1 MFTHVLYVTSSIN
14 KNQDPFN
21 GQSAEI
27 VLSLV
32 CIKLACLR
40 SVFYSNYFIQILFFH
55 LLIFLFK
62 EYQIDRHFVHLNVRS
77 DLTFS
82 LFYFILFYLKDCL
95 LIFQDRQQY
104 QKMIEKDL
112 SNSISIFRKNIS
124 NAFLVQ
130 HLPFH

>member
-1 MFTHVLYVTSSIN
+1 MFTHVLYVTGSIN

-27 VLSLV
+27 VLLLV

-55 LLIFLFK
+55 LLIVFYK

-77 DLTFS
+77 DFDVLYPFY
-82 LFYFILFYLKDCL
+82 LFLFYLKDCL

-104 QKMIEKDL
+104 WKMIDL
-112 SNSISIFRKNIS
+112 SNSTSVFRKKYFKCI
-124 NAFLVQ
+124 FVQ